1 MADPAQDGC
10 RPPSV
15 MTVLGP
21 VEPPALGYTQTH
33 EHVLADLSGVLGS
46 SQMTDGVYA
55 ADTAPAA
62 LDVEFPA
69 SVRRRMHEPIRPDN
83 YDWIRRHVT
92 NIDNLRL
99 WDEEE
104 AIEELGHYAVAG
116 GASLVEST
124 SIGLGRDA
132 AGLARVSRASGV
144 NVIMGCGFYCRPLGL
159 DRVPREAIRDLILKD
174 LQVGV
179 RDTGIRAGI
188 IGEIGLS
195 DPILP
200 TEAKV
205 LEAACEAQKSSGAAL
220 QIHPGRSPESLF
232 EAVEKILAA
241 RVDPG
246 RLVMCH
252 LDRTLTSP
260 ADLERLARTGCYLE
274 FDLFGQESSYYP
286 WSDIDRPN
294 DATRIDWLGGLAEQG
309 FGDRLVISQDICMR
323 AYFRK
328 YGGPGYS
335 HILENVLPL
344 MRKKGWDAADIQ
356 RVTVDNPA
364 ALLKNAW

>member
-1 MADPAQDGC
+1 KSAAGG
-10 RPPSV
+10 RAETV

-21 VEPPALGYTQTH
+21 LEPAALGYTQTH
-33 EHVLADLSGVLGS
+33 EHLLADLSGVLGS
-46 SQMTDGVYA
+46 SQMTSGVYA
-55 ADTAPAA
+55 AGSGPAA

-69 SVRRRMHEPIRPDN
+69 TVRRRMHEPIRPDN

-92 NIDNLRL
+92 NVDNLRL
-99 WDEEE
+99 WDEDE
-104 AIEELGHYAVAG
+104 AIEELGHYRLAG
-116 GASLVEST
+116 GVSLVEST

-132 AGLARVSRASGV
+132 EGLRRVSRASGIK
-144 NVIMGCGFYCRPLGL
+144 VIMGCGFYCQPVGL
-159 DRVPREAIRDLILKD
+159 DQVPREAIRDLILKD
-174 LQVGV
+174 LREGV
-179 RDTGIRAGI
+179 RDTGVRAGI

-195 DPILP
+195 DPIHP

-205 LEAACEAQKSSGAAL
+205 LEAACEAQMSSGAAL
-220 QIHPGRSPESLF
+220 QVHPGRSPESLF
-232 EAVEKILAA
+232 DGVDRILATG
-241 RVDPG
+241 VDPA

-260 ADLERLARTGCYLE
+260 GELERLARTGCYLE

-294 DATRIDWLGGLAEQG
+294 DGTRIDWLGELGEKG
-309 FGDRLVISQDICMR
+309 FGDRLVIAQDICMR

-344 MRKKGWDAADIQ
+344 MRKKGWDAADIR

-364 ALLKNAW
+364 ALLKNTW